1 MIWEVV
7 VLGKQCS
14 FERRFSNY
22 LKKKQLTRLILDL
35 KESVADPFFRTE
47 TNFSVNL
54 QENEEFLSSFKCAL
68 LTRTAIYLI
77 FSCFRMK
84 NDRDTRSTSPLEEN
98 KNVKN
103 TEDTNK
109 KLKNFQNAIKIGPSK
124 E

>member
-14 FERRFSNY
+14 FLIIFKKVNKIDNRFEVGISGAS
-22 LKKKQLTRLILDL
+22 I
-35 KESVADPFFRTE
+35 FRTE
-47 TNFSVNL
+47 NNFSENL
-54 QENEEFLSSFKCAL
+54 QENEEFLSCFKCVPM
-68 LTRTAIYLI
+68 TRTAIYLI
-77 FSCFRMK
+77 ISCFRMK
-84 NDRDTRSTSPLEEN
+84 NDRDTRSTSPLEEK

-109 KLKNFQNAIKIGPSK
+109 KLKNFQNAIKIGTSK

>member
-22 LKKKQLTRLILDL
+22 LKKKTVNKIDTRFEGI
-35 KESVADPFFRTE
+35 SCGSIFRTE

-84 NDRDTRSTSPLEEN
+84 NDRDTRSTSPLEEK